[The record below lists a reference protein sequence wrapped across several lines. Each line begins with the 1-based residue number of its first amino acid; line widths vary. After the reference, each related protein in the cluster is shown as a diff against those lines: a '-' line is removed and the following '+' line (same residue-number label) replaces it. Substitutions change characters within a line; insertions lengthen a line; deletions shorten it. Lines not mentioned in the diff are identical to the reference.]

1 MKKRELLVRFLA
13 SVNQIDETHCSD
25 LPDNDVKLLLT
36 AVIVAHQS
44 DAPLNVSQAMHIRR
58 IGSPAKN
65 HRKINDLLDTGMIEM
80 AHFGGN
86 RRTKFLI
93 PTANALAVFDKIND
107 VFLQLCKQHKTST
120 EQEAVAA

>member
-13 SVNQIDETHCSD
+13 SVNQIDETLCSD

-44 DAPLNVSQAMHIRR
+44 DEPLNVSQAMHIRR

-65 HRKINDLLDTGMIEM
+65 HRKINDLLAAGMIEM

-93 PTANALAVFDKIND
+93 PTASAMAVFDTIN
-107 VFLQLCKQHKTST
+107 VAFLEVCKLHQTAT
-120 EQEAVAA
+120 AQEAVTA